1 LCPLSSFIHLP
12 ILSLLSNFFV
22 LSTSSLI
29 SPSSLSTPFFSSFLP
44 PLSPPPLSYSSIPFS
59 PCLSFI
65 SLSSSLLSPLLLS
78 FSLSEEENQSQRTT
92 PPENNQSE
100 TTQIK
105 NKPSTRRQ
113 QAQKLSEQTRNFF
126 FYAQNKNISLVEP
139 TYCKKK
145 RARDF

>member
-1 LCPLSSFIHLP
+1 LSPLSSFIHLP
-12 ILSLLSNFFV
+12 ILSLLFV
-22 LSTSSLI
+22 LSPSSLI

-44 PLSPPPLSYSSIPFS
+44 PLSPPPLSYSSFPFS

-78 FSLSEEENQSQRTT
+78 FSLSEQENQSQRTT

-126 FYAQNKNISLVEP
+126 FFVYAQNKNISLAEP
-139 TYCKKK
+139 IYCKGK